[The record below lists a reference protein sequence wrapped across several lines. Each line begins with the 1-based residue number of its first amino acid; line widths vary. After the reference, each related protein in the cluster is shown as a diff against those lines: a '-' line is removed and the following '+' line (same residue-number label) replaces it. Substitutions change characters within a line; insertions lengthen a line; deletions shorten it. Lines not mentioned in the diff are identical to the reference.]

1 MTGHTLGAAGA
12 LEAAFCW
19 LSLTKRDVRAVTLA
33 RLALLPGQLLWGVW
47 VTVQKTAVLFH

>member
-19 LSLTKRDVRAVTLA
+19 LSLSAETTQQPCRRTWWD
-33 RLALLPGQLLWGVW
+33 GQP
-47 VTVQKTAVLFH
+47 TRTCRR

>member
-19 LSLTKRDVRAVTLA
+19 LSLSTGNKNTPCRRTSGMARRTLNC
-33 RLALLPGQLLWGVW
+33 RP
-47 VTVQKTAVLFH
+47 